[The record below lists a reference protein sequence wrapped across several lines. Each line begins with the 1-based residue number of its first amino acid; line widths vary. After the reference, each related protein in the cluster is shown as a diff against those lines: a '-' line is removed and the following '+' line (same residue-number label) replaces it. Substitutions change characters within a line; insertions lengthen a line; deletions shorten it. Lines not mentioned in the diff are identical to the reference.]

1 MLAPQALPALMERL
15 ARELSAQYKVVF
27 GRPESL
33 YEWDVEVTSGRP
45 GLTVRGTP
53 ARRQSGATK

>member
-1 MLAPQALPALMERL
+1 MERL